1 MSEVLLSYY
10 GDDLTGST
18 DVMEA
23 LASRGVATVLF
34 IETPTTSQRARFPH
48 VRAIGLAN
56 DAKNDVATDD
66 DAVFADALDGG
77 TNFHFLT
84 PGSNLPTDAAF

>member
-1 MSEVLLSYY
+1 LALLVTRI
-10 GDDLTGST
+10 GFADDA
-18 DVMEA
+18 ENA
-23 LASRGVATVLF
+23 
-34 IETPTTSQRARFPH
+34 
-48 VRAIGLAN
+48 
-56 DAKNDVATDD
+56 VATDD